1 MADGQ
6 KSNQLHIVFSGNPD
20 LQLFFGLIQELSGFP
35 EGAAPCPQFPPGAAV
50 VLGSVH
56 LQKEVISLLQGF
68 LSGRKRNDRV
78 ADLITLQLV
87 PADFIVHDRHIEGI
101 SGELLEGHP
110 DHPAPAGDRGGYD
123 CQAAQSSNFMTC
135 FHLPLSSHVLKSAGQ
150 TSPPESGGIMTCCR
164 HPDWLSLWPGR
175 GLSPSQK

>member
-1 MADGQ
+1 M
-6 KSNQLHIVFSGNPD
+6 
-20 LQLFFGLIQELSGFP
+20 FFGLIQELSGFLKALLHVRNFRLELP
-35 EGAAPCPQFPPGAAV
+35 AA
-50 VLGSVH
+50 LGSVH

-78 ADLITLQLV
+78 ADLIALQLV

-135 FHLPLSSHVLKSAGQ
+135 FHLPLSSHVLNL
-150 TSPPESGGIMTCCR
+150 
-164 HPDWLSLWPGR
+164 PDRLL
-175 GLSPSQK
+175 LQKAAEL